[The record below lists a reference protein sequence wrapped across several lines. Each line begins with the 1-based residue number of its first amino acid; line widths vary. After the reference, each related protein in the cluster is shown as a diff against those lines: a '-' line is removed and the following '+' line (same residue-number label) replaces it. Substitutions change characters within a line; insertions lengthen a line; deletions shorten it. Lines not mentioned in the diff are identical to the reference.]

1 MWSTCAC
8 SPVKA
13 DEFYQYLLPK
23 AHHQSS
29 KTLELWPSSASVR
42 ILFCLGTGVALTPIL
57 PDYRYSTT
65 AHSNPRSVESADE
78 CCAWLPALHCPLSL
92 IFKTLLPV
100 TKQKLKVLSELC
112 DRTEEVGPPLLEML
126 SSPHQQ
132 LIQSQSPLDPRS
144 PFHVVNLASYGS
156 YFA

>member
-23 AHHQSS
+23 AHHQSA

-57 PDYRYSTT
+57 PDYGYSTT
-65 AHSNPRSVESADE
+65 AHSNPRSVQSTDE
-78 CCAWLPALHCPLSL
+78 CFAWLHCPLFL

-100 TKQKLKVLSELC
+100 TKQKLKILSGLC
-112 DRTEEVGPPLLEML
+112 DRTEEVAPPLLEML